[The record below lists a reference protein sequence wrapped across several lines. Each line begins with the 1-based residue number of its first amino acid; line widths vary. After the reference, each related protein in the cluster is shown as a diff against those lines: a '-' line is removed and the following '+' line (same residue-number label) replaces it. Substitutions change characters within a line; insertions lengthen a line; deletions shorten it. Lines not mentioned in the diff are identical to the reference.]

1 MSAIAPEAL
10 IVSSGSE
17 VVSLAVAEALHAAV
31 IPYAVISLVPDSV
44 LRGAPGC
51 TALVDLSGELAS
63 WPRLRDAFL
72 RALASNR
79 PRGSQRLA
87 IFPTEDGSLRLLN
100 ECRDEVLEHG
110 EFSRARNLRLGGVDK
125 AEVVE
130 RLEQVG
136 LTEGI
141 ARSLV
146 LAHPQEALH
155 AFGVLGQDA
164 VIKPALKP
172 LDMDLSGL
180 GGRGS
185 KVITRSGAN
194 ETPAQVIA
202 RLSKAWSLSER
213 WIAQPRLSVG
223 PGIERSVCAVRF
235 AGQSAFCQV
244 QEQAK
249 FPRMGGTAYWVSM
262 DTRDDLVP
270 AAGKLMEALDVVGM
284 SELSY
289 LPDPYGSGAMIEFNP
304 RPWLQLSLVEA
315 AGFPIVARAVAA
327 LAGRPW
333 VQRDHVL
340 TAADWIQPERM
351 ALAMLAGEIS
361 PGTFLRMAGRM
372 CRASTTLGGYG
383 SRLPKA
389 RSRLLARSVRKAF
402 RR

>member
-1 MSAIAPEAL
+1 MSVIAPEAL

-17 VVSLAVAEALHAAV
+17 VVSLAVAEALHAAA
-31 IPYAVISLVPDSV
+31 IPFGVVSLVPDSI
-44 LRGAPGC
+44 LRDVPGC
-51 TALVDLSGELAS
+51 TALVDLSGELSS

-72 RALASNR
+72 RSLASHR
-79 PRGSQRLA
+79 PPGHPRLA

-110 EFSRARNLRLGGVDK
+110 EFSRARGLRLGGVDK

-146 LAHPQEALH
+146 LTHPEDARHALD
-155 AFGVLGQDA
+155 ALGHDA

-185 KVITRSGAN
+185 KVITRSHAD
-194 ETPAQVIA
+194 EAPEQVIA

-213 WIAQPRLSVG
+213 WIAQPRLRVG

-262 DTRDDLVP
+262 DVRRDLMP
-270 AAGKLMEALDVVGM
+270 AAGQLMEALDVVGM

-289 LPDPYGSGAMIEFNP
+289 LPDQTGSCAMIEFNP
-304 RPWLQLSLVEA
+304 RPWLQLSLVES

-327 LAGRPW
+327 LTGRPW
-333 VQRDHVL
+333 SQRDDAL
-340 TAADWIQPERM
+340 RAADWIQPERM
-351 ALAMLAGEIS
+351 ALALLAGELS
-361 PGTFLRMAGRM
+361 PVAFLRMAARM
-372 CRASTTLGGYG
+372 CHSSTTLGGYG

-389 RSRLLARSVRKAF
+389 RRRLLARSVRKAF
-402 RR
+402 GR